1 MTTMP
6 SVGSISHQEASTEGE
21 GLDAEEVEDLVLEA
35 KGLMP
40 KKWEISCL
48 MLWWT
53 LGRGDWNWLTV
64 V

>member
-40 KKWEISCL
+40 KKWEIS
-48 MLWWT
+48 
-53 LGRGDWNWLTV
+53 
-64 V
+64 